1 VPMTHNVGSWP
12 PLVRLFPEPSMVYIE
27 CMYLM
32 EIASLAGMEDTT
44 FLSRFLP
51 DAIALQL
58 DAWELDHTATLLTL
72 HVTSA
77 PRSRRWSSV
86 GLGAGTRRGQQ

>member
-1 VPMTHNVGSWP
+1 
-12 PLVRLFPEPSMVYIE
+12 MVYIK

-32 EIASLAGMEDTT
+32 KIASLAGMEDTT

-58 DAWELDHTATLLTL
+58 DAWELDHTATLLSL

-86 GLGAGTRRGQQ
+86 GLGDGRRRGQQ